1 MKIKAKQVQIL
12 VIVLAGTLILFG
24 SLNALFHLVPDS
36 DLAGKISDGIF
47 FTGIAAYFWSW
58 KLRKQEAAETKES
71 DDADAAGEPD
81 AKAIDDKAD

>member
-24 SLNALFHLVPDS
+24 SLNALFHLVGDAT
-36 DLAGKISDGIF
+36 LANRISDGIF

-58 KLRKQEAAETKES
+58 KLRKQEASETKEREG
-71 DDADAAGEPD
+71 AASEPD
-81 AKAIDDKAD
+81 AKSIDDMAD

>member
-1 MKIKAKQVQIL
+1 MCYHGYIMKIKAKQVQIL
-12 VIVLAGTLILFG
+12 VIVLAGALILFG

-58 KLRKQEAAETKES
+58 KLRKQESAEQAERKDVSNSGGSS
-71 DDADAAGEPD
+71 D
-81 AKAIDDKAD
+81 